1 MCNLGSIQGQA
12 ACCLFGAGFLHKEG
26 RQVTVCSL
34 NLQISPASKNRAP
47 IGDSLSFIFS
57 HRHGYCDV
65 FLVGKCF
72 ESFWFWAIWAID
84 WRALR
89 KLDNYVLRGKREH
102 FTPCLRA
109 SLFVWKRKFFLRF
122 QKNSR
127 PLVEFS
133 HSLRLF
139 TCIPWIDLKTITY
152 PTAHAWRLRVRHH
165 EPAKLS
171 GAIFKFLWCGF
182 ILLWCSWK
190 SQKQFKMS
198 KPGH

>member
-65 FLVGKCF
+65 FLVGKCLKVSGSEQSEQSTDVRSENSITTCCAVNANILRPAYAHPYLF
-72 ESFWFWAIWAID
+72 E
-84 WRALR
+84 
-89 KLDNYVLRGKREH
+89 N
-102 FTPCLRA
+102 A
-109 SLFVWKRKFFLRF
+109 SFFLRF

-139 TCIPWIDLKTITY
+139 TCIP
-152 PTAHAWRLRVRHH
+152 
-165 EPAKLS
+165 
-171 GAIFKFLWCGF
+171 
-182 ILLWCSWK
+182 
-190 SQKQFKMS
+190 
-198 KPGH
+198 